1 MKEGVLKMKNYKY
14 LVLLILSVTFLISQ
28 ASKAPA
34 KKGSISP
41 HTTKKKGVI
50 KAGENSN
57 LKLELVQLESEFKS
71 EHELI
76 KSSYKERILS
86 LKESQK
92 SEIQE
97 LKKRYN
103 KRRASIYKKYGI
115 KPPKKDSY
123 SNKDPYRSPKK
134 NDSKNIKKSK
144 TPTRK

>member
-1 MKEGVLKMKNYKY
+1 MKNYKY
-14 LVLLILSVTFLISQ
+14 LALLILSATFLMSQ
-28 ASKAPA
+28 ASKAPT

-41 HTTKKKGVI
+41 YATKKKGVI

-57 LKLELVQLESEFKS
+57 LKSELVQLENEFKS

-76 KSSYKERILS
+76 KSNYKERILS

-103 KRRASIYKKYGI
+103 KRRASIYKKYGV
-115 KPPKKDSY
+115 KPPKKDSN
-123 SNKDPYRSPKK
+123 SNEEPYKFPKK
-134 NDSKNIKKSK
+134 NDSRNLKKSK